1 MVLIAVWTKRRGF
14 NGMILRAILS
24 GISLGLASGV
34 AGVAGYVLSPVVSTA
49 GDAIVGLL

>member
-14 NGMILRAILS
+14 NWMIVRALLS

-34 AGVAGYVLSPVVSTA
+34 AGIAGYVLSPAVSA
-49 GDAIVGLL
+49 LGDAVVGLL